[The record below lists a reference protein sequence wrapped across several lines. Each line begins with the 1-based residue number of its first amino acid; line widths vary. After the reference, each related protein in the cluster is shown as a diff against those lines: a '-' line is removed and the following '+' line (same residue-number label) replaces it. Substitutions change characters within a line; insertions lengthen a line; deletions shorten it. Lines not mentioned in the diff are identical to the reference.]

1 MMSQEI
7 AKEYLTHK
15 EILDKV
21 GYEVIGITHDKESDI
36 IFIKEKK

>member
-15 EILDKV
+15 ESLEKV
-21 GYEVIGITHDKESDI
+21 GYRIIGTTYDKEGI
-36 IFIKEKK
+36 IILIKEKK